1 MTQGGAAPR
10 STLAGARRAARLGIG
25 VVARCAVF
33 LSLTIGSMGLG
44 FAVASVLKL

>member
-1 MTQGGAAPR
+1 MTSSLPGGR
-10 STLAGARRAARLGIG
+10 LADARRIARLGVR

-33 LSLTIGSMGLG
+33 LTLTVGSLGLG

>member
-1 MTQGGAAPR
+1 MTQGGPAPQY
-10 STLAGARRAARLGIG
+10 TLAEARRIARLGIRL
-25 VVARCAVF
+25 VARCAVF